1 MDLRQPNEYF
11 APYNIRE
18 SPIDSPKDIAQKENK
33 YYGGGAASKQKINI
47 DLYQS
52 PGFIP
57 PPFPSRMRSQV
68 MEAQEVNY
76 AAAFGELRGLVSDLL
91 NQLLSSCIFFE
102 NLMME
107 GEEYNSELLQTD
119 GQLVGAIETLF
130 KIREI
135 LIFYTKKLVLF
146 FIILGGSLI

>member
-1 MDLRQPNEYF
+1 
-11 APYNIRE
+11 
-18 SPIDSPKDIAQKENK
+18 
-33 YYGGGAASKQKINI
+33 
-47 DLYQS
+47 
-52 PGFIP
+52 
-57 PPFPSRMRSQV
+57 
-68 MEAQEVNY
+68 MEAQEVNDGY

-91 NQLLSSCIFFE
+91 TQLLSSCIFLE

-135 LIFYTKKLVLF
+135 LIFYTKKIVLF
-146 FIILGGSLI
+146 LAIWGGSLI

>member
-1 MDLRQPNEYF
+1 
-11 APYNIRE
+11 
-18 SPIDSPKDIAQKENK
+18 
-33 YYGGGAASKQKINI
+33 
-47 DLYQS
+47 
-52 PGFIP
+52 
-57 PPFPSRMRSQV
+57 